1 MCLHI
6 PLEEGGDGEGN
17 VQSTS
22 CCVSRLPVR
31 RHRGSIHAD
40 ALYIAERESTNV
52 WRKRSSV
59 PRSPALLAVCRAG
72 QQTRPTAT
80 PSLDPYA
87 QAASGSPGFVGKQDA
102 DLPVG
107 GGLCWRG
114 DTCMRGELDRGDRE
128 SVQRA
133 PRIPKP
139 GYAEVHCLSVPRWAA
154 DSAVEKVGI
163 LDGGGASPTL
173 VTGSYIFRPAARG
186 LNLKAGYY
194 PQGGRDS

>member
-6 PLEEGGDGEGN
+6 PLEEGGDGEGD

-40 ALYIAERESTNV
+40 VLCIAERESAT
-52 WRKRSSV
+52 RRRSLG
-59 PRSPALLAVCRAG
+59 PPALLAVRREG

-80 PSLDPYA
+80 PSPDPYA

-114 DTCMRGELDRGDRE
+114 DTGMRGELDRGDDVSRL
-128 SVQRA
+128 QRA
-133 PRIPKP
+133 PRIPKS
-139 GYAEVHCLSVPRWAA
+139 GYHEVHCPSVPRWAA

-163 LDGGGASPTL
+163 LDGGGASPTP
-173 VTGSYIFRPAARG
+173 VTGSYIFRPAARD
-186 LNLKAGYY
+186 LNLEAGYY

>member
-6 PLEEGGDGEGN
+6 PLEERGDGEGD

-31 RHRGSIHAD
+31 RHRGSIHVN
-40 ALYIAERESTNV
+40 ALYIAERESAT
-52 WRKRSSV
+52 RRRSLG
-59 PRSPALLAVCRAG
+59 PPALLAVRRAG

-114 DTCMRGELDRGDRE
+114 DTGMRGELDRGDRE

-139 GYAEVHCLSVPRWAA
+139 GYAEVHCLFVPRWAA

-173 VTGSYIFRPAARG
+173 VTGSYIFRPAARD
-186 LNLKAGYY
+186 LNLEAGYY
-194 PQGGRDS
+194 PQGWRDS

>member
-1 MCLHI
+1 MCLHT
-6 PLEEGGDGEGN
+6 PLEEGGDGEGD

-22 CCVSRLPVR
+22 CYVSRLPVR
-31 RHRGSIHAD
+31 RHRGSNHAD
-40 ALYIAERESTNV
+40 ALYIAERESANV

-59 PRSPALLAVCRAG
+59 PRSPALLAVRRAG

-114 DTCMRGELDRGDRE
+114 DTGMRGELDRGDRE

-133 PRIPKP
+133 PRILHARLC
-139 GYAEVHCLSVPRWAA
+139 GGALSVCP
-154 DSAVEKVGI
+154 SM
-163 LDGGGASPTL
+163 GGGLCGGESWDSGWWRSQSDTRYWELHFSP
-173 VTGSYIFRPAARG
+173 SCAR
-186 LNLKAGYY
+186 
-194 PQGGRDS
+194 S